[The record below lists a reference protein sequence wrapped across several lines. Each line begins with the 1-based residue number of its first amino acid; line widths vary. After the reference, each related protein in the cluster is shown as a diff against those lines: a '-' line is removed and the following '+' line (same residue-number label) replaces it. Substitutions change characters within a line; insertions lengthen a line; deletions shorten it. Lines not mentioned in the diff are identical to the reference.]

1 MQDCIL
7 NLSTASLRI
16 ILVVGCTFSSFEDVW
31 RSCLVL
37 EKIAFVRMIEVKE
50 KLHREGLLVKIYFVE
65 RFDKI

>member
-7 NLSTASLRI
+7 NLSTAPLRI

-31 RSCLVL
+31 RSYLVL
-37 EKIAFVRMIEVKE
+37 EKIALVRMIEVKE
-50 KLHREGLLVKIYFVE
+50 KLHREGLFVKSYFVE